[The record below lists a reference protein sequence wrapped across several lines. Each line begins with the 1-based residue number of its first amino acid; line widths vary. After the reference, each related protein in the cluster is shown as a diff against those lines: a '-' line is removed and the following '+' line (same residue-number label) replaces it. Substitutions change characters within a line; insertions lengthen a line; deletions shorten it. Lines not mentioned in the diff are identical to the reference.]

1 MMATRKPA
9 ASKVAADSPTA
20 DGPAADTVTA
30 ITYEEARD
38 ELAHVV
44 ERLEAGGLSLDDSLT
59 LWERGE
65 ELARVCEK
73 FLAGARERV
82 DAALARAEES

>member
-1 MMATRKPA
+1 MPAKKPA
-9 ASKVAADSPTA
+9 EAGSNDAAVS
-20 DGPAADTVTA
+20 A
-30 ITYEEARD
+30 ICYEQARD

-82 DAALARAEES
+82 DAALARADNA

>member
-1 MMATRKPA
+1 MATRKTTEESTEPA
-9 ASKVAADSPTA
+9 AAATDE
-20 DGPAADTVTA
+20 TVTA
-30 ITYEEARD
+30 LSYEQARE
-38 ELAHVV
+38 ELSHVV

-82 DAALARAEES
+82 DAALARAEEDR